1 MARVDA
7 LPDAEAL
14 VSYELRTQLSARVYS
29 SLPSSPVYPLITI
42 KRIGGIPTDR
52 VRLDR
57 ANIQVEVWGSPGQTT
72 KSTIRD
78 LADSVRVKLHAMEG
92 KVMTTAAG
100 YPVNGTCT
108 GVTDTLGLAW
118 LPDPVSAADRY
129 IFGVSAFLHA

>member
-1 MARVDA
+1 MAKVDA

-29 SLPSSPVYPLITI
+29 SIPRTPVFPFILV
-42 KRIGGIPTDR
+42 KRIGGIPTVR
-52 VRLDR
+52 ERLDR
-57 ANIQVEVWGSPGQTT
+57 ANIQLEVWGTSGTS

-78 LADSVRVKLHAMEG
+78 LADSARVKLHAMEG
-92 KVMTTAAG
+92 KVMTTGAG

-118 LPDPVSAADRY
+118 LPDPVTDADRY
-129 IFGVSAFLHA
+129 IFAVYVYLHA

>member
-57 ANIQVEVWGSPGQTT
+57 ANI
-72 KSTIRD
+72 
-78 LADSVRVKLHAMEG
+78 
-92 KVMTTAAG
+92 
-100 YPVNGTCT
+100 
-108 GVTDTLGLAW
+108 
-118 LPDPVSAADRY
+118 
-129 IFGVSAFLHA
+129 